1 MAKELDDAEFWLPSE
16 FLCDE
21 IFLGGGNRGRDGK
34 AGIGGAYF
42 PGEFPLGTDANL
54 DSPVESVT
62 GTEESDEEDYMAGLT
77 QQMARYFLQ
86 DDEKDASAAAA
97 EAANNAKVKNP
108 FSCRQRLILERLR
121 ALHQLIGGGFLK
133 TMAGSPQSTLCAW
146 SSASTKGSPN
156 GPSLVSSPPSSSPLQ
171 QQRIR
176 DPCDLL
182 REAAGQVMRLRTT
195 DDLGRHQGLN
205 DVGLLSVPKKPTP
218 VVTSISKNAAAAGYY
233 SPNHVTHQQLQAA
246 QFYYLRQQQAIK
258 QQLSTAWG
266 RQSKGRVTGGG
277 YGEGRCG
284 RTLDLSPSAWPP
296 LRKHPLQPSQQPQPH
311 PPPLP
316 GSGMRAVFLHTTG
329 SRKESAGTGVFLP
342 RTAGNKL
349 EPKKK
354 TGCST
359 VLVPDRVVQA
369 LNLNLEELA
378 AQPRFPGGFVLS
390 HDALMG
396 RSGAVL
402 AHQKKNHQHIS
413 PSVSA
418 AAGAA
423 GAAHEVGL
431 PQEWIY

>member
-97 EAANNAKVKNP
+97 EAANNA
-108 FSCRQRLILERLR
+108 
-121 ALHQLIGGGFLK
+121 K